1 MSNEIDTVNDLPLIS
16 STTTI
21 IQPTHGWR
29 SLALRDV
36 WEYRDLLYFVV
47 LREVQGMYRQ
57 TALGMSWLFLRPLIN
72 VAMLSITFGL
82 LVKVPS
88 NGVPYPLFSLAAVLP
103 WGYFSTSVSRSA
115 GSLVNNMSIISKVY
129 FPRII
134 LPLGTV
140 ISGLVDLSASFSILL
155 VMLIIY
161 RMPLR
166 IEMIWL
172 PIFVLLALSLSLA
185 VGLWLATLAV
195 KYRDVAF
202 AITFLLQAY
211 MYASPVIY
219 PVSLVPEPF
228 VFLYKL
234 NPMVGVIEGFRWA
247 LLGGGEPPDITL
259 LLSAGIVLTLL
270 ILGAYIFRRT
280 ERTIVDLL

>member
-1 MSNEIDTVNDLPLIS
+1 
-16 STTTI
+16 
-21 IQPTHGWR
+21 
-29 SLALRDV
+29 V
-36 WEYRDLLYFVV
+36 WDYRDLLYLIV

-57 TALGMSWLFLRPLIN
+57 TALGMSWLFLRPVISVL
-72 VAMLSITFGL
+72 MLSITFGV

-103 WGYFSTSVSRSA
+103 WGYFSTSVNRSA

-140 ISGLVDLSASFSILL
+140 ISGLVDLGASFIILF
-155 VMLIIY
+155 VMLLIY

-166 IEMIWL
+166 IEMLWL
-172 PIFVLLALSLSLA
+172 PIFVVAALGLSLA
-185 VGLWLATLAV
+185 VGLWLATVSV
-195 KYRDVAF
+195 KYRDMAF

-219 PVSLVPEPF
+219 PVSLVPEPY
-228 VFLYKL
+228 VFIYKL

-247 LLGGGEPPDITL
+247 ILGSGSPPDFTFLI
-259 LLSAGIVLTLL
+259 SVVIVVVLL
-270 ILGAYIFRRT
+270 IQGAYIFRRT